1 MFFAILIGKNVAKRW
16 KARTKQH
23 EIIIRNYANFK
34 LLFSTSTIIIILTLL
49 FLRNTWVCVYTNG
62 ARTIIMLI
70 RTWLVEMMTRIF
82 LIITV
87 MRSDAKRAQS
97 PFQF

>member
-23 EIIIRNYANFK
+23 GIIIRNYANFK

-49 FLRNTWVCVYTNG
+49 FLRNTRVYTNG

-70 RTWLVEMMTRIF
+70 RT
-82 LIITV
+82 
-87 MRSDAKRAQS
+87 
-97 PFQF
+97 

>member
-23 EIIIRNYANFK
+23 GTIIRNYANFK
-34 LLFSTSTIIIILTLL
+34 LLFSMSTIIIILTLL
-49 FLRNTWVCVYTNG
+49 FLRNTRVCVYTNG
-62 ARTIIMLI
+62 TRTIIMLI
-70 RTWLVEMMTRIF
+70 RNWLVEMMTRIF

-87 MRSDAKRAQS
+87 MRSDAKRVQR

>member
-23 EIIIRNYANFK
+23 GIIIRNYANFK

-49 FLRNTWVCVYTNG
+49 VLRNT
-62 ARTIIMLI
+62 
-70 RTWLVEMMTRIF
+70 
-82 LIITV
+82 
-87 MRSDAKRAQS
+87 
-97 PFQF
+97 